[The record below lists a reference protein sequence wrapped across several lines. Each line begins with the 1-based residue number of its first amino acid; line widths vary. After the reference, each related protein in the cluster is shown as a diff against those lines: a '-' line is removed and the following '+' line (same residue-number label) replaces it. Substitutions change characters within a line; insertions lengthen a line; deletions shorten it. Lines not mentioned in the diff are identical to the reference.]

1 MSLRVGIGFD
11 IHRLEPGRPLF
22 LGCVEIPHDK
32 GLLGHSDGDA
42 AAHALADALLGAAG
56 LDDIGEHFPP
66 GDPEWAGVAGLRI
79 LEETRRLLAAHGAAP
94 VQADVTIVAEEPRL
108 ADFRS
113 AMRDALARPLGLTA
127 ADLSVKARTHEGL
140 GEIGRGEA
148 IAVYAV
154 ALVEL
159 ARRSTE

>member
-11 IHRLEPGRPLF
+11 IHRLVTGRPLF

-56 LDDIGEHFPP
+56 LGDIGEHFPP
-66 GDPEWAGVAGLRI
+66 GDPEWAGAAGSRI
-79 LEETRRLLAAHGAAP
+79 LEETRRLLEAAGVAP
-94 VQADVTIVAEEPRL
+94 VQADLAIVAEEPRL
-108 ADFRS
+108 APYRQ
-113 AMRDALARPLGLTA
+113 AMRESLARPLGLGP

-154 ALVEL
+154 ALVDVA
-159 ARRSTE
+159 ARR